1 MRRFGL
7 LAALALGLPAVS
19 LEAADMPLSPAAV
32 EFFESRVRPVL
43 AENCY
48 SCHGPKRQQAG
59 LRLDSRVALLKGSD
73 NGPVLVPGQPDQ
85 SLLLRV
91 LKYDGDVK
99 MPPKGKLA
107 PEQLQ
112 ALTDW
117 VRFGAP

>member
-7 LAALALGLPAVS
+7 LAGLVLGLAPAP
-19 LEAADMPLSPAAV
+19 LPAADMPTSPSAL

-59 LRLDSRVALLKGSD
+59 LRLDSRPVLLKGSD

-85 SLLLRV
+85 SLLVRA
-91 LKYDGDVK
+91 LKYDGEVK
-99 MPPKGKLA
+99 M
-107 PEQLQ
+107 
-112 ALTDW
+112 
-117 VRFGAP
+117 